1 MEWKAILEATVHPYR
16 WNDHADDHDDHD
28 DGGHYRNW
36 GKIWRKNN
44 NWSVLF
50 DRGRVSWLRLAPRT
64 DHWKKRLPPSLN
76 QWLQPPG
83 AESLSE
89 FTSLGDLSLINSDS
103 SDSRHPCG
111 DFSGGSDPLLVI
123 SAPEDLGKS
132 VIRKNFE
139 EILKTCFD
147 DTQFCDFL

>member
-1 MEWKAILEATVHPYR
+1 MLMIMMIMMMGVIIEIGAKFE
-16 WNDHADDHDDHD
+16 D
-28 DGGHYRNW
+28 
-36 GKIWRKNN
+36 KIIIDQFF
-44 NWSVLF
+44 F

>member
-28 DGGHYRNW
+28 DHDDGGIIEI
-36 GKIWRKNN
+36 GAKQIIDQFF
-44 NWSVLF
+44 F

-89 FTSLGDLSLINSDS
+89 FRSLGDLSLINSDS

-139 EILKTCFD
+139 EILKTCLD